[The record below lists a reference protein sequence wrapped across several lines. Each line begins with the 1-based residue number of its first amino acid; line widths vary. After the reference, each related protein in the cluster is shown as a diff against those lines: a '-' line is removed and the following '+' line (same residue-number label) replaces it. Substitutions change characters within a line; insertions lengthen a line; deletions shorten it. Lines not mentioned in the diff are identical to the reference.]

1 MFAEDRPGPSLD
13 HNSRAFMANPSVV
26 FPSGELA
33 DNATTSV
40 PSGEGCLDKSSVG
53 NDTSVAFE
61 TNVNGLQGIRRR
73 LLDCQISS
81 NITDVIINSWRP
93 GTQKQYSVYVNR
105 WTQFC
110 DERQINSIS
119 PSVTHVLEFLQM
131 LYERDL
137 SYSTINTAR
146 AALNCYLLD
155 HKLHNTPSTLST
167 HPFVNRY
174 MKGVFNSRTPTPKY
188 SDTWDVKIVLDF
200 IKNWH
205 PLTDLALK
213 HVTYKLVMLLALT
226 TGQRCQTLAS
236 LDTQTMTKTAEQF
249 VFRLTDHMK
258 QNRPG
263 HVLSTVHVRRYHQ
276 ADLCVY
282 QTLEHYLARTS
293 TLRSSSKLFVS
304 VVKPHGAVTTSTVSR
319 WIKTLLSLS
328 GIDTTKFQAHST
340 RVAVASKASA
350 SLPTDVILKHV
361 GWASDCVFR
370 KYYDKPI
377 RQDDLFA
384 STVLQ

>member
-1 MFAEDRPGPSLD
+1 MPPRVFRVEKDVLTNPLWGPTHSLRSKLMLMACKVSGDASLTAKYLQKLPMSSSTPGD
-13 HNSRAFMANPSVV
+13 QVRKNSTQF
-26 FPSGELA
+26 
-33 DNATTSV
+33 TSIAG
-40 PSGEGCLDKSSVG
+40 P
-53 NDTSVAFE
+53 
-61 TNVNGLQGIRRR
+61 
-73 LLDCQISS
+73 
-81 NITDVIINSWRP
+81 
-93 GTQKQYSVYVNR
+93 
-105 WTQFC
+105 QFC

-119 PSVTHVLEFLQM
+119 PSVTHVLEFLQT

-155 HKLHNTPSTLST
+155 HKLHNTPYTLST

-213 HVTYKLVMLLALT
+213 HVTYKLVMMLALT

-258 QNRPG
+258 
-263 HVLSTVHVRRYHQ
+263 VSTVHVRRYHQ

-319 WIKTLLSLS
+319 
-328 GIDTTKFQAHST
+328 
-340 RVAVASKASA
+340 
-350 SLPTDVILKHV
+350 
-361 GWASDCVFR
+361 
-370 KYYDKPI
+370 
-377 RQDDLFA
+377 
-384 STVLQ
+384 